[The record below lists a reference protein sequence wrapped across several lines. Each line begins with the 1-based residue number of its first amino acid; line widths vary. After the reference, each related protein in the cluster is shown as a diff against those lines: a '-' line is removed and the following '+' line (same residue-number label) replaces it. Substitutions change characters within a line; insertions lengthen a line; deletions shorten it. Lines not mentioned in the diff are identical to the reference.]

1 MKRHVLLPATLSVL
15 LAGAAFAVEPTL
27 GANLGTSIEAI
38 SAALSEDGYQLTKYE
53 REGNRIEV
61 YAVSDDT
68 RYELYVDATSGEVTR
83 LEASARRGPSRLPGL
98 GDDQIRASLEALGYE
113 VTGFER
119 EGGEIEVYAMKDG
132 RRWELNIDPRTGGI
146 LRVEAED

>member
-1 MKRHVLLPATLSVL
+1 MQRHLIIPATLSLL
-15 LAGAAFAVEPTL
+15 LAGVAFAVEPML
-27 GANLGTSIEAI
+27 GANLGTSIADI
-38 SAALSEDGYQLTKYE
+38 SEALSEDGYELTSFE

-61 YAVSDDT
+61 YAIRDNA
-68 RYELYVDATSGEVTR
+68 RYELYVDATSGEVTG
-83 LEASARRGPSRLPGL
+83 LETTARRGPSPLPGVS
-98 GDDQIRASLEALGYE
+98 DDQIRASLQALGYE

-146 LRVEAED
+146 LRIEAED